1 MILPMKTPRLLLPL
15 LAFAL
20 GLAGVAR
27 AAAATATTDPAPAL
41 LTTIN
46 GVIDLAA
53 GQPPAAIAARLP
65 QIRDKMAETFAID
78 AIVQRAF
85 GRNWTKLTPAQQTE
99 AVDLLGRLIIR
110 TYVTPLSTGERP
122 KVVVIS
128 SKEIGP
134 ERREIVS
141 TVTQDGKTANVV
153 YRLAPLGGGWK
164 VYEVLAE
171 NISVVGN
178 YRQQF
183 DTHFEKKSAEELLK
197 TLRDKLA
204 APEVVETAK

>member
-1 MILPMKTPRLLLPL
+1 MKTFRLLSSLSFG
-15 LAFAL
+15 AAL
-20 GLAGVAR
+20 CVAGIVR
-27 AAAATATTDPAPAL
+27 AAAPAPAPDPAPAL
-41 LTTIN
+41 LGTIN
-46 GVIDLAA
+46 SVIDLAA
-53 GQPPAAIAARLP
+53 GQTPAAISARLP

-85 GRNWTKLTPAQQTE
+85 GRNWTKLTPAQQAE
-99 AVDLLGRLIIR
+99 AIDLLGRLIIR
-110 TYVTPLSTGERP
+110 TYVTPLATGERP
-122 KVVVIS
+122 KVALVS

-134 ERREIVS
+134 DRREVVS

-153 YRLAPLGGGWK
+153 YRLAPVGGAWK

-197 TLRDKLA
+197 SLRDKLA
-204 APEVVETAK
+204 APAVVESAK